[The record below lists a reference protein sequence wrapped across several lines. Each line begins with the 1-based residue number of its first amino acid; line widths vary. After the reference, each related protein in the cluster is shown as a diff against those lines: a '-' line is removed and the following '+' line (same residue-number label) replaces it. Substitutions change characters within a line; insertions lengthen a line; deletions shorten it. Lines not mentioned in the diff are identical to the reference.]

1 MSLSWSRI
9 HLLAAR
15 EASRAHR
22 DLNVDTTRQIDPFA
36 ALDRAGVLVLRRRL
50 DHLAGLYLPPDPRDG
65 RDVAAV
71 LVNVAH
77 PLSKQRFTAAHELG
91 HHRRDHDVSL
101 DNDTE
106 WLTRGEA
113 PTSERE
119 RMAEAF
125 AAWFLMPKRL
135 VVATLTALDRQAT
148 TLTADGAYALSLE
161 LGTSYAATVRHLADM
176 GLLTTRRSEQLLHI
190 APQSIKKDLG
200 GLDVATDTRRDVHL
214 VHVARPETSIA
225 VMEGDALV
233 IEAPETPSSG
243 YLWQVIPSAGLALV
257 RDEYRSPD
265 AALGGRGWHRF
276 LFRAETTGQWGV
288 ALELRRPWQHD
299 VAAAEVVRVTVMA
312 RPQPTPGLVQ
322 PELLVA

>member
-22 DLNVDTTRQIDPFA
+22 DLDVDTTRQIDPFA
-36 ALDRAGVLVLRRRL
+36 ALERAGVLVLRRRL

-65 RDVAAV
+65 RDVPAV

-77 PLSKQRFTAAHELG
+77 PPSKQRFTAAHELG

-106 WLTRGEA
+106 WLARGEA
-113 PTSERE
+113 PASERE

-135 VVATLTALDRQAT
+135 VVATLAALDLHADA
-148 TLTADGAYALSLE
+148 LTADGVYALSLE

-176 GLLTTRRSEQLLHI
+176 NLLTTRRGEQLLRV
-190 APQSIKKDLG
+190 APQSIKRELG
-200 GLDVATDTRRDVHL
+200 GLDVAADTRRDVHL
-214 VHVARPETSIA
+214 FHVGRPDARVA
-225 VMEGDALV
+225 LLEGDALV
-233 IEAPETPSSG
+233 LEAPEAPSSG
-243 YLWQVIPSAGLALV
+243 YLWQVTPPAGLALV
-257 RDEYRSPD
+257 RDEYRSTD

-276 LFRAETTGQWGV
+276 LFRAETTGRWDV
-288 ALELRRPWQHD
+288 ALELRRPWQQG
-299 VAAAEVVRVTVMA
+299 AAAEVAHVTVVA
-312 RPQPTPGLVQ
+312 RPQPEPGLVQ
-322 PELLVA
+322 PQLLVA

>member
-22 DLNVDTTRQIDPFA
+22 DLGVDTTRQIDPFA

-50 DHLAGLYLPPDPRDG
+50 DHMAGLYLPPDPRDG
-65 RDVAAV
+65 RDVPAV

-77 PLSKQRFTAAHELG
+77 PPSKQRFTAAHELG
-91 HHRRDHDVSL
+91 HHRRDHDISL

-106 WLTRGEA
+106 WLARGEA
-113 PTSERE
+113 PASERE

-135 VVATLTALDRQAT
+135 VVATLTAQNLQADS
-148 TLTADGAYALSLE
+148 LTADGAYALSLE

-176 GLLTTRRSEQLLHI
+176 GLLTTRRSEQLLRI
-190 APQSIKKDLG
+190 APQSIKKELG
-200 GLDVATDTRRDVHL
+200 GLDVAADTRRDVHL
-214 VHVARPETSIA
+214 FHIGRPDASVAIL
-225 VMEGDALV
+225 EGDALV
-233 IEAPETPSSG
+233 LEAPETPSSG
-243 YLWQVIPSAGLALV
+243 FLWQVTPLVGLALV

-265 AALGGRGWHRF
+265 AALGGRGWRRF
-276 LFRAETTGQWGV
+276 LFRAESPGQWDV
-288 ALELRRPWQHD
+288 ALELRRPWQHG
-299 VAAAEVVRVTVMA
+299 AAAETVRVTVVA
-312 RPQPTPGLVQ
+312 RPQPVPGLVQ
-322 PELLVA
+322 PQLLVA